1 MPRPRPRSIAGAVL
15 GDARGDGRALRVT
28 WHAEAGVVVL
38 SIWKDNLC
46 TATVRL
52 TPDEVGPL
60 VETLQRGL
68 PAAAVGLSA
77 S

>member
-1 MPRPRPRSIAGAVL
+1 MPRPRPRAIAGAVL

-28 WHAEAGVVVL
+28 WHAEEGVVVL
-38 SIWKDNLC
+38 SVWKDNLC

-52 TPDEVGPL
+52 LPDQVL
-60 VETLQRGL
+60 A
-68 PAAAVGLSA
+68 PAAPGLSPGLSA